1 MLMISSSSYQGDAS
15 GQSQT
20 AITNSSHP
28 MAAGL
33 SGTQTVY
40 NSSYYMAWGTPS
52 ASAVKIAT
60 LTSNANNATIFGYEK
75 DISMA
80 GMTAPA
86 RRAGFLFSDYSADSY
101 ANSKTWTLF
110 EAAVT
115 WALTGN

>member
-1 MLMISSSSYQGDAS
+1 
-15 GQSQT
+15 
-20 AITNSSHP
+20 

-40 NSSYYMAWGTPS
+40 NSSYFIAWGTPS
-52 ASAVKIAT
+52 ANAVKVAT

-75 DISMA
+75 DVTMA

-86 RRAGFLFSDYSADSY
+86 RRAGFFFSDFS
-101 ANSKTWTLF
+101 ANSYSNNNAWRLF